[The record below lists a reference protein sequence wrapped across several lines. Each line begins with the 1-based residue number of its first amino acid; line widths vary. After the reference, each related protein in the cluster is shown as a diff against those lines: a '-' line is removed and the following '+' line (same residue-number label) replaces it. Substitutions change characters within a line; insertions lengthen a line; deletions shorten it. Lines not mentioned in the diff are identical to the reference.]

1 MTIKTAIH
9 WLSTVLEKPAIIIL
23 IIAVIIVLIELGS
36 IIVEYF
42 YGRMRYRVDA
52 TAVLEE
58 MKGKS
63 AAQIRAILEKSRF
76 QKSFK
81 NDFNKLLDNG
91 DMPKS
96 VAEVFAAKIIT
107 VEEHKKQMIMNVT
120 DIIARIGPMFG
131 LMATLIPLGP
141 GLLALGH
148 GDTKTLSDS
157 LLTAFDA
164 TVAGLAAAGVAFVIS
179 RVRRKWYEAD
189 LSDLNSVM
197 EAILEET
204 YEWQDSRGQEAQDAK
219 K

>member
-1 MTIKTAIH
+1 MTIKNAIH
-9 WLSTVLEKPAIIIL
+9 WLSTVLETPAIIIL

-36 IIVEYF
+36 IIVEYL
-42 YGRMRYRVDA
+42 YGRLRHREDA
-52 TAVLEE
+52 TDVLEQ
-58 MKGKS
+58 MKGRN
-63 AAQIRAILEKSRF
+63 ADGIRAILEKSRF
-76 QKSFK
+76 PKAFR
-81 NDFNKLLDNG
+81 NDFNKVLDNE

-96 VAEVFAAKIIT
+96 VAEVFAAQIIT
-107 VEEHKKQMIMNVT
+107 AEEHKKQMIMNVT

-141 GLLALGH
+141 GLLALGQ
-148 GDTKTLSDS
+148 GDTKTLADS

-164 TVAGLAAAGVAFVIS
+164 TVAGLAAAGVAFIIS
-179 RVRRKWYEAD
+179 RIRRKWYESD

-204 YEWQDSRGQEAQDAK
+204 YLEPREEAQDAK